1 MTEYVIE
8 HYGTFKTKGCPDEL
22 IFGYFNDQPIPSNY
36 YNFLNDDDAVR
47 NNIPGTPVE
56 NALPDNEV
64 VEDAV
69 GPNDEGINDETIVD
83 DNDSLDSEID
93 PPPKRNDVNWGI
105 GQWNWRRG
113 NWRSGII
120 KRKSGIR

>member
-83 DNDSLDSEID
+83 DNESLDSEID
-93 PPPKRNDVNWGI
+93 PPQNEMM
-105 GQWNWRRG
+105 
-113 NWRSGII
+113 
-120 KRKSGIR
+120 